1 MSSDNSKGLLK
12 KILIALSAVGPGLF
26 LIGYNIGT
34 GSIVTMAKS
43 GAEHGMALF
52 WALLLSCIFTYVLMV
67 AYGKVTI
74 VTDRTALSNIKHTF
88 TQYNIGYI
96 LALYILIALCIGE
109 LLALIGIMGIV
120 TELLQEGTRL
130 TFGGTG
136 LSTLWITIVLVIGLY
151 YVFWRGDYK
160 IFEKIL
166 TVFVIFMA
174 ICFVVVFFMVRPDF
188 SVIVQGMV
196 PRIPDVP
203 GAMSLV
209 AAMAGTTVSAAVFV
223 IRSTVVAEKGWTI
236 EDLKG
241 ERKDAAVSAGMML
254 FLSTVIMAVAAGT
267 LHVMGMTLED
277 TVELI
282 QLFEPLG
289 GEAAAFI
296 LILGISAAGL
306 STVFPIILIAPWLV
320 SDFWDLPRDVKSPMF
335 RTLGLIGILFAFAT
349 QFLEERPPAVMIFS
363 QAFQAFILPAVV
375 IPIMILINRE
385 KTMGKYTARPR
396 TNVMLIATLLFSLMT
411 AYFAVADLI

>member
-1 MSSDNSKGLLK
+1 MRDNSIIK
-12 KILIALSAVGPGLF
+12 KILLALSAVGPGLF

-130 TFGGTG
+130 TFGGSG
-136 LSTLWITIVLVIGLY
+136 VSTLWITIVLVIGLY

-174 ICFVVVFFMVRPDF
+174 ICFVVVFFMVRPNF

-196 PRIPDVP
+196 PSVPDVP

-209 AAMAGTTVSAAVFV
+209 AAMAGTTVSAAVFI
-223 IRSTVVAEKGWTI
+223 IRSTVVAEKGWEI
-236 EDLKG
+236 KDLKG
-241 ERKDAAVSAGMML
+241 ERRDAAVSAGMML
-254 FLSTVIMAVAAGT
+254 FLSTVIMAVSAGT
-267 LHVMGMTLED
+267 LHVMGLSLDD

-363 QAFQAFILPAVV
+363 QAFQALILPAVV
-375 IPIMILINRE
+375 IPIMILINRNQ
-385 KTMGKYTARPR
+385 TMGKHTARPR
-396 TNVMLIATLLFSLMT
+396 MNVMLTATLLFSLMT